1 MFARWPEPFS
11 IDEHQRFGLSREV
24 AREVAARYGMIKQLR
39 NLRTEH
45 KIPSNKKVRV
55 VYHHMNRG
63 ISDDDWAT
71 LRQLG
76 GIQEVQFVQE
86 YQPSKGEPVVYP
98 PFGGKLFLPLAV
110 DVAAERERLDK
121 EIAKIEYLPVFT
133 LDAIHQSFNDEYQ
146 FVFFMSVDVEG
157 YDYEVLSGGKEML
170 SNTLFL
176 CVEANDAES
185 EKKIT
190 ELLNHFQFILEKKVK
205 VNLFFKNTRTE
216 FDRFLKHNNAKA

>member
-1 MFARWPEPFS
+1 MFAPWPEPFT
-11 IDEHQRFGLSREV
+11 IDEHQRFGLSGEV

-39 NLRTEH
+39 SLRTEH

-76 GIQEVQFVQE
+76 GIHEVQFVQE

-121 EIAKIEYLPVFT
+121 EVARIEKELRT
-133 LDAIHQSFNDEYQ
+133 
-146 FVFFMSVDVEG
+146 VEG
-157 YDYEVLSGGKEML
+157 KLRDKV
-170 SNTLFL
+170 F
-176 CVEANDAES
+176 VERAPAAVVEEHRRRLRDFSAQLTKLKQAREG
-185 EKKIT
+185 
-190 ELLNHFQFILEKKVK
+190 LN
-205 VNLFFKNTRTE
+205 
-216 FDRFLKHNNAKA
+216 